1 MNTGVELL
9 IKRLKDCPEDFHYD
23 PTTDRSSKWNSLLME
38 ALRSDVITEEEKV
51 ALRAEVTEMGRERFT
66 KKVMQTLAGVE
77 DEPSE
82 VGKYPTSSIG
92 MGGATL
98 GTWANGLTTNALYQ
112 SAQAQQALVTTNTT
126 GVTLPSGSITL
137 GSTTLSEAGLIQM
150 LATHRA
156 MREETKPKHWWN
168 KSIPELL
175 GKK

>member
-1 MNTGVELL
+1 MNTGIELL

-23 PTTDRSSKWNSLLME
+23 PSTDRSSKWNSLLME

-77 DEPSE
+77 DELSE
-82 VGKYPTSSIG
+82 EGKSYSMPKIGTALGGVTLTSN
-92 MGGATL
+92 GAGNL
-98 GTWANGLTTNALYQ
+98 TWANTATANSLTI
-112 SAQAQQALVTTNTT
+112 
-126 GVTLPSGSITL
+126 GD
-137 GSTTLSEAGLIQM
+137 TTLSEAGLKQM
-150 LATHRA
+150 LATHKA
-156 MREETKPKHWWN
+156 MREQTKPKHWWN

>member
-77 DEPSE
+77 DETSE
-82 VGKYPTSSIG
+82 QGKYPTSSIG
-92 MGGATL
+92 TG
-98 GTWANGLTTNALYQ
+98 GLTLTADPTASSGLAWSNRSPLTQTTMDAQKYQTEMMRMHLDAHMKALK
-112 SAQAQQALVTTNTT
+112 AQ
-126 GVTLPSGSITL
+126 
-137 GSTTLSEAGLIQM
+137 
-150 LATHRA
+150 
-156 MREETKPKHWWN
+156 N
-168 KSIPELL
+168 K
-175 GKK
+175 